1 MRPVDPRL
9 VRRSR
14 GVRRHLVAVV
24 GLGLVTAGLLVAQ
37 AWFVASV
44 VAALFS
50 SVPVLLAAGALSTVL
65 VLRGLVSW
73 TSAVLATRAST
84 TVRSELRHELVDHLL
99 DPRRT
104 GQVPQSARFSTLLDG
119 GVDKLDGYVA
129 RFLPQ
134 AALTAVVPLVVVVAL
149 AVVDPLTA
157 GIVVLTVPLVVVFL
171 VLVGLVTRDRL
182 DRRWGELGRLG
193 RHFSDVLDGVVLF
206 KVFGRDQERGLRENG
221 RRHRRATME
230 SLRTA
235 FLSSLVLELFS
246 TLSVAIVAVSTGLR
260 LVGGSMDLQTGLFV
274 IVLAPEA
281 YLPLRRLGA
290 AFHDSVDGA
299 TAANEAMDL
308 LDSGRTSGWAS
319 PPARP
324 RIVLDGPEVRHDGRD
339 VPSLRIDHEVI
350 EPGEFVAVTGASGAG
365 KSTLLSVLLGFV
377 HPTSGRVMVGE
388 HELDQLDVEQWRRR
402 IAWVPQVPGLL
413 AGTVADNV
421 RLGDP
426 GADDHQVRRALRDAG
441 AEDISPDR
449 LIDEAGRS
457 LSAGERRRL
466 GIARAL
472 LRVRTGTTDLLLL
485 DEPTAGLDDARESAV
500 LGVLCGLDV
509 TVLVVS
515 HRPEAVHVAEREI
528 VLAPPVVSG
537 APAPDERSGR

>member
-1 MRPVDPRL
+1 MKPLDPRL

-14 GVRRHLVAVV
+14 AVRRHLVVIVA
-24 GLGLVTAGLLVAQ
+24 LGLVTAGLLVAQ
-37 AWFVASV
+37 AWFVAGV
-44 VAALFS
+44 VDGLF
-50 SVPVLLAAGALSTVL
+50 VGVAVTTVAGILGLVL
-65 VLRGLVSW
+65 VARGLVTWAS
-73 TSAVLATRAST
+73 SAAAARAST

-104 GQVPQSARFSTLLDG
+104 GQVPQSARFSAMLDG
-119 GVDKLDGYVA
+119 GLDRLDGYVA

-134 AALTAVVPLVVVVAL
+134 AVLTALVPVVVVVAL
-149 AVVDPLTA
+149 AAVDVLSA
-157 GIVVLTVPLVVVFL
+157 VIVVLTVPLVVVFL

-193 RHFSDVLDGVVLF
+193 RHFSDVLDGIVLF

-260 LVGGSMDLQTGLFV
+260 LVEGSIDLRTGLFV

-281 YLPLRRLGA
+281 YLPLRRLGT

-299 TAANEAMDL
+299 TVATEAMDL
-308 LDSGRTSGWAS
+308 LESGRASGWAK
-319 PPARP
+319 PPDRP
-324 RIVLDGPEVRHDGRD
+324 RIVLDGLQVRHPGRKE
-339 VPSLRIDHEVI
+339 PSLRLDHTVI
-350 EPGEFVAVTGASGAG
+350 EPGEFIAVTGASGVG
-365 KSTLLSVLLGFV
+365 KSTLLAVLLGFV
-377 HPTSGRVMVGE
+377 RPTAGRVLVGD

-426 GADDHQVRRALRDAG
+426 DAADEQVLRALRDAG
-441 AEDISPDR
+441 AGDVDPGR
-449 LIDEAGRS
+449 VIDESGRN

-472 LRVRTGTTDLLLL
+472 LRVRTGSAELLLL

-500 LGVLCGLDV
+500 LGVLCDLDV

-528 VLAPPVVSG
+528 VLS
-537 APAPDERSGR
+537 APAVPAGPTR

>member
-1 MRPVDPRL
+1 MKPLDPRL

-14 GVRRHLVAVV
+14 AVRRHLVVIV
-24 GLGLVTAGLLVAQ
+24 GLGLATAGLLVTQ
-37 AWFVASV
+37 AWFVAGV
-44 VAALFS
+44 VDGLFVGAAVATTAGFLGL
-50 SVPVLLAAGALSTVL
+50 VLVARGLLAWAS
-65 VLRGLVSW
+65 S
-73 TSAVLATRAST
+73 SAAARAST

-104 GQVPQSARFSTLLDG
+104 GQVPQSARFSAMLDG
-119 GVDKLDGYVA
+119 GLDRLDGYVA

-134 AALTAVVPLVVVVAL
+134 VVLTALVPVAVVAALAAVDVLS
-149 AVVDPLTA
+149 AV
-157 GIVVLTVPLVVVFL
+157 IVVLTVPLVVVFL

-193 RHFSDVLDGVVLF
+193 RHFSDVLDGIVLF

-260 LVGGSMDLQTGLFV
+260 LVDGSIDLRTGLFV

-281 YLPLRRLGA
+281 YLPLRRLGT

-299 TAANEAMDL
+299 TVATEAMDL
-308 LDSGRTSGWAS
+308 LEAGRASGWAT
-319 PPARP
+319 PPDRP
-324 RIVLDGPEVRHDGRD
+324 RIVLDGLQVRHAGRQE
-339 VPSLRIDHEVI
+339 PSLRIGREVI

-365 KSTLLSVLLGFV
+365 KSTLLAVLLGFV
-377 HPTSGRVMVGE
+377 QPTAGRVLVGE

-426 GADDHQVRRALRDAG
+426 DADDDQVLRALRDAG
-441 AEDISPDR
+441 AGDVDPGR
-449 LIDEAGRS
+449 VIDESGRS

-472 LRVRTGTTDLLLL
+472 LRVRTGSADLLLL
-485 DEPTAGLDDARESAV
+485 DEPTAGLDDAGESAV
-500 LGVLCGLDV
+500 LGVLCALDV

-515 HRPEAVHVAEREI
+515 HRPETVHVAEREI
-528 VLAPPVVSG
+528 VLAAAAVSTG
-537 APAPDERSGR
+537 AQR